1 MISQIKANVSLSEK
15 FLLTPQFREIVSLF
29 MDKLLLLAAPYWML
43 KSYIYFCSIFF
54 PRTT

>member
-29 MDKLLLLAAPYWML
+29 MDKLLLLAAPH
-43 KSYIYFCSIFF
+43 
-54 PRTT
+54 